1 VFNQATNSMTLY
13 IDRDVSTTN
22 DAVQA
27 FTDNATAFGTSILPT
42 NIGRLP
48 SNQWYFDGLIDNVFF
63 TNNALTPAQITALR
77 DGGSAAV
84 SGLGANLLA
93 FYPFEDTAPTQ
104 ETTVLPTVAIN
115 EFESS
120 DAAVFQVELVNTGS
134 EPVNLAGMVLS
145 TNEGVSPDYVFPAQ
159 ALAVGGRVVVDEAT
173 LGFRPADGDALFLF
187 TANKASVVDAGH
199 VDNSP
204 RARFPDVTGRWLEP
218 TTTTFGSSNVVA
230 LRDEIVINEIMYHGY
245 PDRGTP
251 PTPATYQTS
260 TLLDWGATWRYNQVG
275 QSVAGGQLPTNWAST
290 VHPVDGT
297 NWLSGPGIFGLESP
311 VITPI
316 GTPLTLAGGR
326 TTYYFETEFTVP
338 SNTPDGFEFQIEHYI
353 DDGAIF

>member
-1 VFNQATNSMTLY
+1 MSSAPGVGYSAFAGNHEFVGSGIVPDTSKWAFVAGVFNQATNSMTLY
-13 IDRDVSTTN
+13 IDRDVSTAN

-120 DAAVFQVELVNTGS
+120 DAAVFQVELVNTGT

-159 ALAVGGRVVVDEAT
+159 MLAVGGRIVVNEAT

-187 TANKASVVDAGH
+187 TANKTSVVDAGH

-204 RARFPDVTGRWLEP
+204 A
-218 TTTTFGSSNVVA
+218 A
-230 LRDEIVINEIMYHGY
+230 
-245 PDRGTP
+245 
-251 PTPATYQTS
+251 
-260 TLLDWGATWRYNQVG
+260 
-275 QSVAGGQLPTNWAST
+275 
-290 VHPVDGT
+290 
-297 NWLSGPGIFGLESP
+297 LSGRNR
-311 VITPI
+311 
-316 GTPLTLAGGR
+316 PLAR
-326 TTYYFETEFTVP
+326 T
-338 SNTPDGFEFQIEHYI
+338 
-353 DDGAIF
+353 DDYDVWQCKRCRAAR